1 MIKLFIL
8 ITEETCMLY
17 NHTGVCRKECLQEE
31 TGFFIQHLGGKFMDL
46 KVYNSDGNVTVKDRV
61 PVVDIKEQDPCMWQ
75 LSGKP
80 NCCCKYDCLKM

>member
-1 MIKLFIL
+1 MAI
-8 ITEETCMLY
+8 
-17 NHTGVCRKECLQEE
+17 
-31 TGFFIQHLGGKFMDL
+31 MDL